1 MVCSASSN
9 KRLLAGINIGYVLI
23 AFIMIG
29 VATYAKNS
37 NKINSL
43 PVIGGIIACGIFL
56 LLVAVLGVLAT
67 FKESQKML
75 FYYMIIVVI
84 LFVLQF
90 SISCVCLGVDKER
103 ELRLA
108 GNAWKSVDHTP
119 FDVIHDVEDYF
130 QCCGLDADDQ
140 RITNNATVPWGA
152 ERVWCRQSSLSWEQP
167 CKLTPPPAA
176 ASPTVQIDAT
186 TANPS
191 NTTETTIITT
201 VSTAS
206 PNNTTIAPN
215 PEITTTS
222 TYIFVCPTC
231 SEKLES
237 KIDYAFNTAGGLGLF
252 FAFTEF
258 IAVAVA
264 YIYRKQ
270 CNNVTIIT

>member
-1 MVCSASSN
+1 MV
-9 KRLLAGINIGYVLI
+9 
-23 AFIMIG
+23 G

-90 SISCVCLGVDKER
+90 SISCVCLGVDKKR

-108 GNAWKSVDHTP
+108 EQAWHAVDGGT
-119 FDVIHDVEDYF
+119 FDVIHDVEKVF
-130 QCCGLDADDQ
+130 ECCGLDAKDK
-140 RITNNATVPWGA
+140 RITNRTVDPWYY
-152 ERVWCRQSSLSWEQP
+152 ERVWCRQSSLVWEQQCHLNQTIP
-167 CKLTPPPAA
+167 TPLPTTAVPVTTVPPP
-176 ASPTVQIDAT
+176 D
-186 TANPS
+186 
-191 NTTETTIITT
+191 
-201 VSTAS
+201 
-206 PNNTTIAPN
+206 
-215 PEITTTS
+215 TTTS
-222 TYIFVCPTC
+222 AVANKTTADDTAVYDKLYSAPENELIYGCPTC
-231 SEKLES
+231 LETLES

-252 FAFTEF
+252 FAFTEL
-258 IAVAVA
+258 VAIVVT